1 MLKHSFLPLFAAALL
16 TSVSP
21 IAAQSF
27 PDGPGKDILEKKCS
41 SCHSPSQVTTVG
53 RSADEWQEVVVAMI
67 DLGAEMNEEE
77 TKVLVE
83 YLAKN
88 WPAKKDE
95 GAPAQGQPDQGQP
108 GQGQPEKKGERAPAA
123 PMAPVSS
130 HKR

>member
-1 MLKHSFLPLFAAALL
+1 MLKQSFLLLAAVLF
-16 TSVSP
+16 TSVTP
-21 IAAQSF
+21 VAAQQF

-53 RSADEWQEVVVAMI
+53 RSADEWQEVVVSMI

-88 WPAKKDE
+88 WPAKKDDS
-95 GAPAQGQPDQGQP
+95 APAQGDQSQPAP
-108 GQGQPEKKGERAPAA
+108 NQPEKKAERAPVA
-123 PMAPVSS
+123 PISPVPS
-130 HKR
+130 HGR